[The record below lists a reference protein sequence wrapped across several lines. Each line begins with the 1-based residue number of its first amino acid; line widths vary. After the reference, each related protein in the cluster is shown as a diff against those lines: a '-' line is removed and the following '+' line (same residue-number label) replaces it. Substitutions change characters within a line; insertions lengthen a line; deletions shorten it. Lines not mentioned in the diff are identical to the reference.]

1 LDAQCKLCYQDLQV
15 SKRPEDLPPP
25 YEPNPLLRL
34 ALDRLFSNIEVEPGW
49 VATQQAVASKACV
62 VHVLQSLNFVEFLAL
77 DHVTKR
83 YSLPR
88 IRFVSD
94 LGLWVLNP
102 LGNGWLNALSPHRR
116 RDTSVELEQ
125 ALVQGGSA
133 AFFLKRRVNVVE
145 LATSGARWLST
156 ELKEGDRLVR
166 ALLHLQRQ
174 CQRPIIIVPELFFW
188 TRQPVRDG
196 LRARDLLLGPPE
208 SPTASWAI
216 AHLVASGT
224 VRLCHGEPLNLADF
238 LASNPTL
245 TEEALVR
252 RLVYAIMRRFGRERR
267 TVSGPTV
274 KSPERVRAEILR
286 SPRMRELVE
295 DLAGGDPLQAMTL
308 RRRLLE
314 MLTQL
319 QATPDHHTMVTL
331 RKIVQVLFNR
341 IYAGIEYDPKD
352 MARLRTLSRDGTIVF
367 LPSHKSHVDYLVISY
382 QLTALDM
389 PGPMIAA
396 GDNLDFFP
404 MGPLFRRSGAFFIRR
419 SFKGDRLYAAIVDS
433 YIRRLLRDGFP
444 IELYLE
450 GGRSRTGKLLPPKL
464 GLLSMIVDAT
474 LAESQRQVFFVPVS
488 IGYER
493 IIETDS
499 YHRELT
505 GGEKPKED
513 AVGLL
518 RSGTVLNHR
527 YGRINLQFGDQVTLD
542 QIRDELEIPIE
553 EPLKPAK
560 RRAMVS
566 HLANRV
572 MNEINRVTAVTP
584 GALTALALLSH
595 PNRGLSHDDVV
606 ARTRWLLN
614 LLNRDRA
621 RMTAATATPSGT
633 LRPDAIREAVQ
644 LFADAE
650 LVEIHRTTPDTLP
663 GTKRRNK
670 GQHVA
675 GDGAFYTVPD
685 GKRLAL
691 DTSKNIIIHF
701 FVERA
706 ILATVLLTPTEGE
719 FTAVG
724 LWPRFSEL
732 AHLLQYEFRVPTGDR
747 LRVAFDQTVAEFIE
761 IGILLGGGD
770 EFRLHPASLEETAGP
785 WLVVLSSIIVNYL
798 EGYRIAARALSA
810 VIADSLSER
819 DFVKRAL
826 LVGQRMF
833 FAGEIT
839 RREAASKP
847 IILNALLAFAAN
859 KFVVLQSEQVTLDDE
874 HRSQPEVD
882 QLEQR
887 LKGWLRGITW

>member
-1 LDAQCKLCYQDLQV
+1 V
-15 SKRPEDLPPP
+15 SKSPEDLPPP
-25 YEPNPLLRL
+25 YQPNPLLRL
-34 ALDRLFSNIEVEPGW
+34 ALDRLFSNIEIEPSW
-49 VATQQAVASKACV
+49 VLAQQKVASKARV

-83 YSLPR
+83 HSLPR

-102 LGNGWLNALSPHRR
+102 MGKGWLNALWPKRR
-116 RDTSVELEQ
+116 RDASDELEQ
-125 ALVQGGSA
+125 ALLQGGSA

-145 LATSGARWLST
+145 LATSGTRWLST

-166 ALLHLQRQ
+166 ALLRLQRQ
-174 CQRPIIIVPELFFW
+174 SDQPIVIIPELFFW

-216 AHLVASGT
+216 AHLVASGA
-224 VRLCHGEPLNLADF
+224 VRLCHAEPLNLADF
-238 LASNPTL
+238 LASNPAL

-274 KSPERVRAEILR
+274 KSPERVRTEILR
-286 SPRMRELVE
+286 SPRMRELIE
-295 DLAGGDPLQAMTL
+295 DLAGGDPLQALTL
-308 RRRLLE
+308 RKRLLE

-352 MARLRTLSRDGTIVF
+352 MARLRTLSRDGTLVF

-419 SFKGDRLYAAIVDS
+419 SFKGDRLYAATVDS

-505 GGEKPKED
+505 GGDKPKED

-518 RSGTVLNHR
+518 RSGSVLNHR

-542 QIRDELEIPIE
+542 QIRDGLGLPRG

-560 RRAMVS
+560 RRALVS
-566 HLANRV
+566 DLANRV

-595 PNRGLSHDDVV
+595 ASRGLSHEEMVS
-606 ARTRWLLN
+606 RTRWLLN
-614 LLNRDRA
+614 LLNGDRA
-621 RMTAATATPSGT
+621 RMTTATATPSGT
-633 LRPDAIREAVQ
+633 LRPDAIREALQ

-650 LVEIHRTTPDTLP
+650 LIEIHHTVGEAEP
-663 GTKRRNK
+663 GTKRRSK
-670 GQHVA
+670 GQSVA
-675 GDGAFYTVPD
+675 GTSAFYTVPD

-706 ILATVLLTPTEGE
+706 ILATVLLTSASGE
-719 FTAVG
+719 HANDDV
-724 LWPRFSEL
+724 WRRFQEL
-732 AHLLQYEFRVPTGDR
+732 AHLLQYEFRIPTGDR
-747 LRVAFDQTVAEFIE
+747 LRVAFDNTLAEFVA
-761 IGILLGGGD
+761 IGILPDSGADTSGLGPESVG
-770 EFRLHPASLEETAGP
+770 ATAEQ
-785 WLVVLSSIIVNYL
+785 WLMVLSAIIVNYL

-810 VIADSLSER
+810 VIGSSLSER

-826 LVGQRMF
+826 VVGQRMF

-882 QLEQR
+882 ELEER
-887 LKGWLRGITW
+887 LKGLLRGITW